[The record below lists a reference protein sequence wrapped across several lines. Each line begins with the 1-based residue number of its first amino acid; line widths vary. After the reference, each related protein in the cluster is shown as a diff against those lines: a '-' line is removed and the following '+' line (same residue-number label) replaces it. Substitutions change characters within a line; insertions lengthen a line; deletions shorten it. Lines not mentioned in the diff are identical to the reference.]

1 MSNGRLNQV
10 LLVGE
15 EGARLEVDLVP
26 YGLSCVTVGNAND
39 AVARL
44 KVTAFPLVVVT
55 AALPDMSGPAFV
67 EGLLRHFDPAT
78 VVLFGDI
85 EPGAAAQLQRSP
97 KVALFPT
104 HSDGAAIADFLFK
117 RVGGSSVPP
126 QAAPTGPQQVMGFPG
141 PGSARGM
148 FGDPRGLP
156 RSNTSPALSS
166 SLAPS
171 MAPSIAPSF
180 AHNPWPAGGAAQTQ
194 SPFFAELGQSQAAQQ
209 ALSSTSA
216 PPSAAADRAVMDQ
229 LAAELAQANSELQVL
244 RGRIG
249 PTEAAA
255 RDATERASRAE
266 HEAAQLRTEVD
277 AARRSAINQV
287 ADVMALSDE
296 GEPIEAEMDDL
307 KSRADM
313 AESERDSATS
323 QLNMVRAERDRLT
336 SDLSLAHQQLQERAL
351 ELDGLRRQLQ
361 DGFAELERTRA
372 AGDSTLQLLHE
383 LESRS
388 AENTAAVAG
397 LQTALAD
404 KDAEHQRALEAQ
416 AAAVRAE
423 MHASHAADIEAQ
435 VEMRL
440 RPAIAETQAQQARV
454 AVLQTELEALRLEK
468 ADVEAAW
475 AADQQRAGE
484 ADAKIGAAE
493 AARVD
498 IETSLR
504 ADLNAALKQLDEESQ
519 AARLE
524 AARADR
530 FVKDAAALRQML
542 EGMTHEQAR
551 LVGEIEQ
558 LRPLA
563 AAVDKGRATVVDM
576 QRQLEAALGTDEADG
591 DASKAIAEAV
601 KAQTRELRELGRAIE
616 PFSWG
621 LERAT
626 AFFQGQNV
634 EGATEHIRALQL
646 LAATLERM
654 KTELNKVHSSPPT
667 PAD

>member
-1 MSNGRLNQV
+1 MSNGQLNQV
-10 LLVGE
+10 LVVGE
-15 EGARLEVDLVP
+15 AGARLEVDLVP
-26 YGLSCVTVGNAND
+26 YGLACVTVGNAND

-44 KVTAFPLVVVT
+44 KVTSFPFVIVT
-55 AALPDMSGPAFV
+55 AALPDMTGPAFV

-85 EPGAAAQLQRSP
+85 EAGAAAQLQRSP

-117 RVGGSSVPP
+117 RVGGSSSPP
-126 QAAPTGPQQVMGFPG
+126 QAAQAMGFPG

-148 FGDPRGLP
+148 FGGDPRELP
-156 RSNTSPALSS
+156 RSNTSPGLSS

-171 MAPSIAPSF
+171 MAPSF
-180 AHNPWPAGGAAQTQ
+180 AQNPWPAVGGNTPAQPRPAQTQ
-194 SPFFAELGQSQAAQQ
+194 SPFFAELGQSQATQQ
-209 ALSSTSA
+209 ALSST
-216 PPSAAADRAVMDQ
+216 PSAAADRAALDSM
-229 LAAELAQANSELQVL
+229 AAQLAQANNELQGL
-244 RGRIG
+244 RSRIG

-255 RDATERASRAE
+255 RDALERAARAE

-287 ADVMALSDE
+287 AEVMALSDE
-296 GEPIEAEMDDL
+296 GEPIEAEIDDL

-313 AESERDSATS
+313 AESERDSAAS

-336 SDLSLAHQQLQERAL
+336 SDLSLAHQQLQERTL
-351 ELDGLRRQLQ
+351 EIEGLRRQLQ

-388 AENTAAVAG
+388 SENTAAVAG

-404 KDAEHQRALEAQ
+404 KDAEHARALEAS

-423 MHASHAADIEAQ
+423 MHASHAADIDAQ

-440 RPAIAETQAQQARV
+440 QAAQAETQARDAQIAALQAD
-454 AVLQTELEALRLEK
+454 LLALRQEK

-475 AADQQRAGE
+475 AADQQRAAE
-484 ADAKIGAAE
+484 ADAKIGEAE

-498 IETSLR
+498 LETSLR
-504 ADLNAALKQLDEESQ
+504 ADLNAALKHLDEESQ
-519 AARLE
+519 ATRLE

-530 FVKDAAALRQML
+530 SVKDAAALRQML
-542 EGMTHEQAR
+542 ESMTHEQSR
-551 LVGEIEQ
+551 LVSEIEQ

-563 AAVDKGRATVVDM
+563 AEVDKGRATVVDM

-626 AFFQGQNV
+626 AFFQSQNV
-634 EGATEHIRALQL
+634 EGAVEHIRALQL

-654 KTELNKVHSSPPT
+654 KTELNKVHSSSPPT